1 MVDPG
6 SQAATA
12 NPLAQQVWAQL
23 NNTIQA
29 ATGWRT
35 LLADCA
41 GAVVEDGAGA
51 EPGAAD
57 SLPLSPALV
66 RAVHSTCRSGDARVV
81 LDESA
86 DGLPLRWAV
95 VPIVIAGQALGVLL
109 AGGLPATEH
118 AQSGPRIG
126 AADADQACRL
136 IGGLV
141 TAIAGLY
148 GAGPH
153 QTVAVQD
160 RYLAAQRRA
169 TALYDLSTLIT
180 STLELGPIV
189 ELLLTQ
195 TRQLFGADRAAV
207 FLQGDGGELRCVNA
221 VGLSG
226 EYLNAV
232 NQMYKQ
238 AAGGRV
244 EQTGQTLVVEDATVS
259 PAMGPL
265 RAMAAREGFRSMVVT
280 PFVYHG
286 RPIGALTLY
295 HDSPHEYSA
304 DDVSALTTFANH
316 VAVALGNARL
326 FEQAQRQVRRSNFLA
341 DAGRLLNSSL
351 DMGHVLNSLSRSA
364 VEVLGEACAIYLL
377 RKNEDEL
384 ALTAYADQLDENIRD
399 RVAFLEAHPP
409 RLGAS
414 GIGLAAIRGES
425 LLVDVRHLPLD
436 AVHDLYLEGLGAHSY
451 LVVPLLAQQRL
462 VGALVLWLV
471 NPALTFAPED
481 IALCEALADHA
492 AIALENARLYERELR
507 TQQAKD
513 EFLSSVSHELRTPLT
528 AILGYTQLIRKSAPD
543 EQGKLAQ
550 QLNVIWSQA
559 QRLNR
564 LVETILDISNIEQGQ
579 LNLHLERL
587 DLWTVVNNA
596 LDRLRATTRPG
607 LVFDVRASTPHC
619 WVMGDRTRLE
629 QVFGHLIA
637 NAIKYSPANGTVV
650 IAMENQASRAVVR
663 IVDAGTGMTTGQL
676 AQLFQRY
683 YQGDTPLN
691 RSGGLGLGLYI
702 SRAIIEE
709 HGGAISAEST
719 PGTGSVFQVTLPAE
733 PEEC

>member
-6 SQAATA
+6 AHAATV
-12 NPLAQQVWAQL
+12 NPLAQPVWIQL

-35 LLADCA
+35 VLADCA
-41 GAVVEDGAGA
+41 GAVVDAGA
-51 EPGAAD
+51 AAPGAAE
-57 SLPLSPALV
+57 SPPLSATLA
-66 RAVHSTCRSGDARVV
+66 RAVQTTCRNGTPRVV
-81 LDESA
+81 LDDSR
-86 DGLPLRWAV
+86 DGLPVRWAV

-109 AGGLPATEH
+109 AGGLPATEDVPG
-118 AQSGPRIG
+118 GPSIG
-126 AADADQACRL
+126 QADADQACRL

-148 GAGPH
+148 SAAPT
-153 QTVAVQD
+153 QAAVHD
-160 RYLAAQRRA
+160 RYLTAQRRA
-169 TALYDLSTLIT
+169 AALYDLSTLIT

-207 FLQGDGGELRCVNA
+207 FLRGDGGELRCVNA

-226 EYLNAV
+226 EYLSAV

-244 EQTGQTLVVEDATVS
+244 EQTGRTLVVEDATAS
-259 PAMGPL
+259 PTMGPL
-265 RAMAAREGFRSMVVT
+265 RVMAQREGFRSMVVT

-286 RPIGALTLY
+286 QAIGALTLY
-295 HDSPHEYSA
+295 HDSAHEYS
-304 DDVSALTTFANH
+304 DEDVSALTTFANH

-341 DAGRLLNSSL
+341 EAGRLLNSSL

-384 ALTAYADQLDENIRD
+384 ALTAYSDQLDENIRD

-409 RLGAS
+409 RLGTS
-414 GIGLAAIRGES
+414 GIGLAALRGES
-425 LLVDVRHLPLD
+425 LLVDAQHPRPEGGP
-436 AVHDLYLEGLGAHSY
+436 DLYLEGLGAHSY

-462 VGALVLWLV
+462 VGALVLWLI
-471 NPALTFAPED
+471 NPALTFDPED
-481 IALCEALADHA
+481 IALSEALADHA

-543 EQGKLAQ
+543 EQSKLAQ

-564 LVETILDISNIEQGQ
+564 LVETILEISNIEQGQ

-587 DLWTVVNNA
+587 DLWAVVNNA
-596 LDRLRATTRPG
+596 LDRLRATARPG
-607 LVFDVRASTPHC
+607 LAFDVRVSTPQC
-619 WVMGDRTRLE
+619 WVMGDRARLE

-637 NAIKYSPANGTVV
+637 NAIKYSPTNGTVTIV
-650 IAMENQASRAVVR
+650 MENQASRAVVR
-663 IVDAGTGMTTGQL
+663 IADAGAGMTTGQL

-683 YQGDTPLN
+683 VQGDTPLN